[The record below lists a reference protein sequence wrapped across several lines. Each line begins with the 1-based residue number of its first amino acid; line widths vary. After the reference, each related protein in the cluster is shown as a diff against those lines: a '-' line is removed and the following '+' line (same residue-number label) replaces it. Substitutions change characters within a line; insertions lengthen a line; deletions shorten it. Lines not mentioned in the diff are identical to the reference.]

1 MNREI
6 DIYLY
11 NDNPAEEEVFVFYN
25 ENTIKLFNFLYYI
38 TNLEQKD
45 CN

>member
-1 MNREI
+1 MDKDI

-11 NDNPAEEEVFVFYN
+11 DDNPAEEEACVLYN